1 MANSKELL
9 EKVIKEVVRST
20 FSNKVEVEI
29 SETLVYLSQ
38 KDEEILFGARKE
50 LEYLTEKKVNIFSE
64 KSKILSVP
72 VITGADKT
80 KVYVTNTTKNI
91 LGVEAPIS
99 YPDEEIQEKIK
110 EEIKKDNK
118 VKIVG
123 PNGEI
128 VLENGVSVRARFITM
143 AKDIAEFLGYKNGD
157 IVKVSTEGIRSVIY
171 ENVKII
177 FGNENKKFHIDL
189 DEANASDLKNGD
201 IVEIQTEVKDKNS
214 KNKKEKISYKFVKDG
229 LFTKIL

>member
-1 MANSKELL
+1 MSNSKELL
-9 EKVIKEVVRST
+9 EKVIKEVIRNT

-99 YPDEEIQEKIK
+99 YPDEEIKGQIK
-110 EEIKKDNK
+110 TDNK

-157 IVKVSTEGIRSVIY
+157 IVKVSTEGIRSVVY

-214 KNKKEKISYKFVKDG
+214 KKKKEKISYKFVKDG